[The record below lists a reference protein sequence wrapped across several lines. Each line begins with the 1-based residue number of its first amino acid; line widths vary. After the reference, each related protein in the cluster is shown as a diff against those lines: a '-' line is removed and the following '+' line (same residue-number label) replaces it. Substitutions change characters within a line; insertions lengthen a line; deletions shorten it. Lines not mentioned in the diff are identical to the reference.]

1 MIFGKK
7 KKEMSMQTLFSV
19 PDDSID
25 QSFIV
30 GDSDY
35 NGGIADLPYEN
46 IIDGNYGSARRQI
59 TEMLYDVYHNDIVNY
74 EPEYNIFHFS
84 KYDNNYT
91 ATNLKNSVVIA
102 NPPDSFNDPLD
113 PIIEPWLKM
122 YRKHIK
128 GNSVHTFAGNVQ
140 KAVEHYRIRCFAYG
154 NGLKEKDNN
163 LILSIDQDIENIS
176 PLLWAHYAD
185 GHKGIFVKC
194 KIKMEDLARQYNT
207 DNSYIQLRPIKY
219 VKKLDIHQPIT
230 LSDALVMKGE
240 YWKYEN
246 ELRLIYY
253 STQNQQEHFPI
264 KVDITD
270 VYLGLLCEDKIRQEI
285 QQAIKYSKVKLHKMI
300 INPQDVT
307 KLIVIDI

>member
-30 GDSDY
+30 DDSDY

-59 TEMLYDVYHNDIVNY
+59 VKMLYDAYHNDIENY
-74 EPEYNIFHFS
+74 EPEYNLFQFS
-84 KYDNNYT
+84 KYDSDYT

-113 PIIEPWLKM
+113 PIIVPWLKM
-122 YRKHIK
+122 YRKNIK

-140 KAVEHYRIRCFAYG
+140 KAVEHYRIRCFAYD
-154 NGLKEKDNN
+154 NGLKERGDN
-163 LILSIDQDIENIS
+163 LILPINQNIENIS

-185 GHKGIFVKC
+185 GHKGICVKC
-194 KIKMEDLARQYNT
+194 KIKMEDLVRQYNT

-253 STQNQQEHFPI
+253 STQNQQKHFPI

-270 VYLGLLCEDKIRQEI
+270 VYLGLLSEDKIRQEI
-285 QQAIKYSKVKLHKMI
+285 QKAIKYSKVKLHKMI

-307 KLIVIDI
+307 KLMVIDI